1 MVRVAQNLAT
11 LLFLLPSSA
20 DPSCLD
26 GDCPADTVM
35 LSLKTQVAKIRAHE
49 GKEAS
54 VAVLDEEDDED
65 KPGAKKAAAKKKKFT
80 GTNDKKKAAVDKMKP
95 TKPSAASEEAAAAD
109 AAPPDDGDEEPAAA
123 SEAEAAADAA
133 PHDDGD
139 DEPAGASEAAA
150 DAEHPDDGDYDDFS
164 DMHDPD
170 GDYDDF
176 SDMHDP
182 DGDYDDFSDMHDPD
196 GDYDNQSGVDPA
208 GQYVVIQTGHC
219 ADIAGRSVIATSS
232 ECQAAAA
239 ALNLPWQDELED
251 DLPSMGDG
259 DMILM
264 TRRTGDPEGCA
275 DDWWD
280 GIARFNSGHVGVGAL
295 HEEGFDQICKF
306 S

>member
-1 MVRVAQNLAT
+1 MVRVAQALAT
-11 LLFLLPSSA
+11 LLFLLPSLA

-54 VAVLDEEDDED
+54 VALLDEEDDED

-109 AAPPDDGDEEPAAA
+109 AAPLDDGDAEPAAA

-164 DMHDPD
+164 DFHDPD
-170 GDYDDF
+170 GWEYV
-176 SDMHDP
+176 H
-182 DGDYDDFSDMHDPD
+182 
-196 GDYDNQSGVDPA
+196 NQSGVDPA

-219 ADIAGRSVIATSS
+219 ADIAGRSVIATPS

-239 ALNLPWQDELED
+239 ALGIAWEGDVGD
-251 DLPSMGDG
+251 DM
-259 DMILM
+259 MLM
-264 TRRTGDPEGCA
+264 TRRTGDSEAGSEGCV